1 MISPSSFS
9 NLPEPAEAAPS
20 PGFVPTAATIHDSE
34 LVRRFK
40 SGDETAFV
48 EIFGRYREKMFA
60 VALSLLRN
68 HADAEEISQDT
79 FVRAHRGLAQF
90 REESSLSTWLHRIA
104 VNLARNRYWYF
115 HRRHRQDS
123 SSLDSML
130 SDDSRATF
138 ADLIASG
145 APDPARLAATDEFTV
160 CVNVCMEKLSASHRE
175 ILTLRNR
182 LDNSYEQIATQL
194 GITLGTVKSRVARAR
209 EALRELLA
217 EMYTGAEGEPAT
229 RRQWFEPVRP
239 SGSVNSL

>member
-1 MISPSSFS
+1 MISPNSFS
-9 NLPEPAEAAPS
+9 HLPEPAEAAPGH
-20 PGFVPTAATIHDSE
+20 GFVATAATTHDSE
-34 LVRRFK
+34 LVRRFNA
-40 SGDETAFV
+40 GDETAFV
-48 EIFGRYREKMFA
+48 EIFGRYRDKMFA

-90 REESSLSTWLHRIA
+90 RGESSLSTWLHRIA

-123 SSLDSML
+123 NSLDCTL
-130 SDDSRATF
+130 SADSRATF
-138 ADLIASG
+138 ADLIASA
-145 APDPARLAATDEFTV
+145 APDPARLAAADEFTV
-160 CVNVCMEKLSASHRE
+160 CVNACMEKLSASHRE

-182 LDNSYEQIATQL
+182 LDHSYEQIGAQL

-217 EMYTGAEGEPAT
+217 EMYSSAEAKPAA
-229 RRQWFEPVRP
+229 RCQWFEPVRP
-239 SGSVNSL
+239 AGSVNGL